1 MTKQNMIKEF
11 EENYW
16 ELDECLE
23 YELLALTKDEIASY
37 LEQFKGWAGKAI
49 IEF

>member
-11 EENYW
+11 EENWW

-23 YELLALTKDEIASY
+23 YELLSLTKEELASY
-37 LEQFKGWAGKAI
+37 LEQFKDWAGKTI

>member
-1 MTKQNMIKEF
+1 MTKQNMINQF
-11 EENYW
+11 EEKYW
-16 ELDECLE
+16 ELDEFLE
-23 YELLALTKDEIASY
+23 YELLTLTKKELASQ